1 MKRAVFYLISGFGA
15 VATLSIGMLFASLV
29 YPAPNSFAAGLAGW
43 LAAAFFALSGF
54 FWWLITQVWRR

>member
-1 MKRAVFYLISGFGA
+1 MKRAVYYLICGFGA
-15 VATLSIGMLFASLV
+15 VVTLSAGVLFASLV

-43 LAAAFFALSGF
+43 MAAIFFTLSGF